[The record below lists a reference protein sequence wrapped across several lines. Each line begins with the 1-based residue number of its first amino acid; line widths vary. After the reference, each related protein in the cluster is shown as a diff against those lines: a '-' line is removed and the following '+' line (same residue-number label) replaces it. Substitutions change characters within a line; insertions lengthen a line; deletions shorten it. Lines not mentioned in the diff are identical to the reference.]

1 VVDPLKN
8 WAGNLAYAADRVVAP
23 RSVDEAQEVVARAHE
38 IRALGTRHSFSTVA
52 DTRGT
57 LLSTEHLNGIVEVG
71 DDVVTVEAGIRYG
84 ELAAALGD
92 HGLALAN
99 FASLPHISVG
109 GAIAT
114 STHGSGVTNG
124 SLATA
129 VRGLE
134 LIRADGSIVRLCRG
148 DDGFDGAVVSL
159 GALGVVARVELDVV
173 PAFELRQYVF
183 ENLPWRRVEASLA
196 GGYSVSLFTRWTGAA
211 VEQAWVKTRDA
222 LGDAYLG
229 ASAAPGPRHPLPG
242 ADPDNCTEQLG
253 APGRSSDRLPH
264 FRLGYTPSSGDEL
277 QSEYMVARE
286 HAAAAIAAVR
296 SLGPLVTPLLQ
307 VSEIRTIA
315 ADALWLSPFYGRDS
329 VAIHFTW
336 KRLAA
341 QVADALSSVEKALA
355 PFDARPHWGKVFLAV
370 PDYPQLA
377 AFRSLRDRLDPLG
390 KFRNAFVDA
399 LS

>member
-1 VVDPLKN
+1 
-8 WAGNLAYAADRVVAP
+8 
-23 RSVDEAQEVVARAHE
+23 
-38 IRALGTRHSFSTVA
+38 
-52 DTRGT
+52 
-57 LLSTEHLNGIVEVG
+57 
-71 DDVVTVEAGIRYG
+71 
-84 ELAAALGD
+84 
-92 HGLALAN
+92 
-99 FASLPHISVG
+99 
-109 GAIAT
+109 
-114 STHGSGVTNG
+114 
-124 SLATA
+124 
-129 VRGLE
+129 
-134 LIRADGSIVRLCRG
+134 
-148 DDGFDGAVVSL
+148 
-159 GALGVVARVELDVV
+159 
-173 PAFELRQYVF
+173 
-183 ENLPWRRVEASLA
+183 
-196 GGYSVSLFTRWTGAA
+196 
-211 VEQAWVKTRDA
+211 VKTRDA